1 MALRDFRDDYRQS
14 VQDVTNILGK
24 VDLVNPENNI
34 IPKEASTYELLKIQA
49 EAQSQTLSEAL
60 SFIKGIVPLAET
72 NDQHQLIA
80 GGKVNVQAQ
89 QEYLTAIA
97 EKNNL
102 LTRMLQQR
110 HQEKNSKTCGSYFD
124 PLRDPICMIPAEI
137 TNGNQTQV
145 SDSALKLLP
154 TFLGDTDKEHE
165 NLRSFLRAVYD
176 VAITNRLTEA
186 CTKAVLRRKLAGTA
200 RKLIDSYELEME
212 ELDHPTLKE
221 IVLKL
226 EDRFMADL
234 QPELAN
240 ARLSMLKK
248 TPHQTYQALEGEIAE
263 LSVLAARG
271 EKENKSAWIKQRKIE
286 VFKAAISEED
296 RQLLSRENQSRNITG
311 ISEMNL
317 SQAVDFLIKNYSEQ
331 HAFMEANQI
340 KKYPSNEVESLQ
352 TINET
357 ETKSKKKKKKEMAM
371 AKKAMEDQKIKDE
384 LFQIYESNRSG
395 QQANGFRGRGRG
407 RGNGRFGNRGRGNQF
422 NNGNPRN
429 GNGYKPNWNNNN
441 GGNANNGN
449 GGNANNGNGGNG
461 HNGSNGWNW
470 NNGNGNGG
478 NGNNGRKSGIPR
490 KFVTPAMVNVN
501 PNSCLKCNSPT
512 HRFQEQDKCVYGSG
526 SLMTKPCPSCN
537 EGGHHASICI
547 KNPKST
553 IGAPAPKE
561 ALDPKFSK
569 WPTEASKT
577 ATEGNDQ
584 LYHPFA
590 QPKNDWL
597 PPFDQPK
604 NDWLPS
610 LFPN

>member
-1 MALRDFRDDYRQS
+1 MALREFRDNAQYRNS
-14 VQDVTNILGK
+14 VQDVTNILGR
-24 VDLVNPENNI
+24 VDLVNPEHNI

-72 NDQHQLIA
+72 TDQDQLMADQA
-80 GGKVNVQAQ
+80 GGKVNVQVQ
-89 QEYLTAIA
+89 QAYLTEIA

-124 PLRDPICMIPAEI
+124 PLRDPICMIPADI
-137 TNGNQTQV
+137 ATGQQAQV

-154 TFLGDTDKEHE
+154 SFLGDTDKEHE
-165 NLRSFLRAVYD
+165 NLRTFLRAVYD

-212 ELDHPTLKE
+212 QPDRPTLKE

-248 TPHQTYQALEGEIAE
+248 TPNQTYQMLEGEISE

-271 EKENKSAWIKQRKIE
+271 EKENKAIWIKQRKIE

-311 ISEMNL
+311 IAEMNL

-340 KKYPSNEVESLQ
+340 KKYPSNDIDSLQ
-352 TINET
+352 TVNES
-357 ETKSKKKKKKEMAM
+357 EPKFKKKKKKEMAL
-371 AKKAMEDQKIKDE
+371 AKKAIEDQKIKDE
-384 LFQIYESNRSG
+384 LFQIYETNRSA
-395 QQANGFRGRGRG
+395 QQANTFRGRGRG
-407 RGNGRFGNRGRGNQF
+407 RGNGRFGNKGRGGQF

-429 GNGYKPNWNNNN
+429 GNGYKPNWNN
-441 GGNANNGN
+441 GNSGNWNNGN
-449 GGNANNGNGGNG
+449 GGNRNNGNGGN
-461 HNGSNGWNW
+461 WQ
-470 NNGNGNGG
+470 NGNGNGG
-478 NGNNGRKSGIPR
+478 NGNNGQKNNGLPR

-512 HRFQEQDKCVYGSG
+512 HRFQEQDKCVYGTG

-537 EGGHHASICI
+537 EGGHHSSICI

-553 IGAPAPKE
+553 IGAPAPRE
-561 ALDPKFSK
+561 AIDPKFSK
-569 WPTEASKT
+569 WPETSKM
-577 ATEGNDQ
+577 ATEGQNQ

-597 PPFDQPK
+597 P
-604 NDWLPS
+604 S

>member
-1 MALRDFRDDYRQS
+1 MALRDFRDNDQYRTS

-24 VDLVNPENNI
+24 VDLINPEINI

-72 NDQHQLIA
+72 NDQHQLMAEQA
-80 GGKVNVQAQ
+80 GEKVNVQVQ
-89 QEYLTAIA
+89 QEYLTQIA

-124 PLRDPICMIPAEI
+124 PLRDPICMIPPEI
-137 TNGNQTQV
+137 TTGNQTQV

-154 TFLGDTDKEHE
+154 SFLGDTDKEHE
-165 NLRSFLRAVYD
+165 NLRTFLRAVYD
-176 VAITNRLTEA
+176 VAITNRLTET

-212 ELDHPTLKE
+212 QPDHPTLRE

-248 TPHQTYQALEGEIAE
+248 TPSQTYQMLEGEIAE
-263 LSVLAARG
+263 LAVLAARG
-271 EKENKSAWIKQRKIE
+271 EKENKAAWIKQRKIE
-286 VFKAAISEED
+286 VFKAAIGEED

-311 ISEMNL
+311 IAEMNL

-340 KKYPSNEVESLQ
+340 KKYPSNDIESLQ
-352 TINET
+352 TAKECPPG
-357 ETKSKKKKKKEMAM
+357 EPKSKKQKKKEMAL
-371 AKKAMEDQKIKDE
+371 AKKAVEDQKIKDE
-384 LFQIYESNRSG
+384 LFQIYETNRA
-395 QQANGFRGRGRG
+395 QQGSGFRGRGRG
-407 RGNGRFGNRGRGNQF
+407 RGNGNRGRGGQP

-429 GNGYKPNWNNNN
+429 GNGFKPNWNN
-441 GGNANNGN
+441 GNNGN
-449 GGNANNGNGGNG
+449 GFNGNGGNG
-461 HNGSNGWNW
+461 Y
-470 NNGNGNGG
+470 NGNGNGG
-478 NGNNGRKSGIPR
+478 NGYNANGNGGRGNYGRKSNGLPR
-490 KFVTPAMVNVN
+490 KFVTPEMVNVN
-501 PNSCLKCNSPT
+501 PNSCLKCNAPT
-512 HRFQEQDKCVYGSG
+512 HRFQETDKCVYGKG
-526 SLMTKPCPSCN
+526 NLMTKPCPSCN
-537 EGGHHASICI
+537 EGGHHSSICI

-553 IGAPAPKE
+553 IGAPAPRE
-561 ALDPKFSK
+561 PIDPKFSK
-569 WPTEASKT
+569 WPAETSKMVM
-577 ATEGNDQ
+577 EGQEQ

-597 PPFDQPK
+597 P
-604 NDWLPS
+604 S

>member
-1 MALRDFRDDYRQS
+1 MALRDFRDTEQYRNS
-14 VQDVTNILGK
+14 VQDVTNILGR
-24 VDLVNPENNI
+24 VDLVNPEVNI

-72 NDQHQLIA
+72 NDQHQLMADQA
-80 GGKVNVQAQ
+80 GGKVNVQVQ
-89 QEYLTAIA
+89 QNYLTQIA

-110 HQEKNSKTCGSYFD
+110 HQEKNNKTCGSYFD

-137 TNGNQTQV
+137 ATGNQTQV

-154 TFLGDTDKEHE
+154 SFLGDTDKEHE
-165 NLRSFLRAVYD
+165 NLRTFLRAVYD

-212 ELDHPTLKE
+212 KPDHPSLKE

-248 TPHQTYQALEGEIAE
+248 TPNQTYQKLEGEISE
-263 LSVLAARG
+263 LAVLAARG
-271 EKENKSAWIKQRKIE
+271 EKENKAMWIKQRKIE

-311 ISEMNL
+311 IAEMNL

-331 HAFMEANQI
+331 NAFMEANQI
-340 KKYPSNEVESLQ
+340 KKYPSNDIESIQ
-352 TINET
+352 TVHES
-357 ETKSKKKKKKEMAM
+357 EPKSKKKKKKELAL
-371 AKKAMEDQKIKDE
+371 AKKAIEDQKIKDE
-384 LFQIYESNRSG
+384 LFQIYETNRSNP
-395 QQANGFRGRGRG
+395 QPNPPRGRGRG
-407 RGNGRFGNRGRGNQF
+407 RGNGRFGNRGRGGQW
-422 NNGNPRN
+422 NNGTPRN
-429 GNGYKPNWNNNN
+429 GNGGKPW
-441 GGNANNGN
+441 NNGN
-449 GGNANNGNGGNG
+449 GGDWNNGNGG
-461 HNGSNGWNW
+461 HWS
-470 NNGNGNGG
+470 NGNGG
-478 NGNNGRKSGIPR
+478 NRGNGHKPNGIPR

-512 HRFQEQDKCVYGSG
+512 HRFQEQDKCIYGAG

-537 EGGHHASICI
+537 EGGHHSSICI

-553 IGAPAPKE
+553 IGAPPAKE
-561 ALDPKFSK
+561 AADPKFSK
-569 WPTEASKT
+569 WPDTSKL
-577 ATEGNDQ
+577 AAEGMGPSYN
-584 LYHPFA
+584 PFG
-590 QPKNDWL
+590 
-597 PPFDQPK
+597 QPK

>member
-89 QEYLTAIA
+89 QEYLTGIA

-296 RQLLSRENQSRNITG
+296 RQLLSRETQSRNITG

-371 AKKAMEDQKIKDE
+371 AKKAIEDQKLRMIFSKFMSPTD
-384 LFQIYESNRSG
+384 
-395 QQANGFRGRGRG
+395 QANRPMVLEAEVEAAEMEDLVTGEEET
-407 RGNGRFGNRGRGNQF
+407 NLIMVILVTEMVINQIGITTTEEMPIMATEEMPIMATVEMATMAAMDGIGIMVMGMAETEIMG
-422 NNGNPRN
+422 GNPEFH
-429 GNGYKPNWNNNN
+429 GN
-441 GGNANNGN
+441 
-449 GGNANNGNGGNG
+449 
-461 HNGSNGWNW
+461 
-470 NNGNGNGG
+470 
-478 NGNNGRKSGIPR
+478 
-490 KFVTPAMVNVN
+490 
-501 PNSCLKCNSPT
+501 LSP
-512 HRFQEQDKCVYGSG
+512 
-526 SLMTKPCPSCN
+526 
-537 EGGHHASICI
+537 
-547 KNPKST
+547 
-553 IGAPAPKE
+553 
-561 ALDPKFSK
+561 
-569 WPTEASKT
+569 
-577 ATEGNDQ
+577 
-584 LYHPFA
+584 
-590 QPKNDWL
+590 
-597 PPFDQPK
+597 PP
-604 NDWLPS
+604 W
-610 LFPN
+610 